1 MFALDKQ
8 CTTAVNDL
16 AGDVYRSA
24 FAKVSETDA
33 VRCGGYYLAHE
44 CYKEGEDILNG
55 IEGEGDDIFLRI
67 RQPTD
72 SIVRVRYLANQ
83 NGKPKIELLLNGR
96 SGMAVI
102 NSGASLVSI
111 NGSEE
116 LLDKTLINI
125 T

>member
-1 MFALDKQ
+1 MIICLKILCFFLGLFALDKQ

-72 SIVRVRYLANQ
+72 SIVRVRYLENH

-96 SGMAVI
+96 SGMAMI
-102 NSGASLVSI
+102 NTGAALVS
-111 NGSEE
+111 
-116 LLDKTLINI
+116 
-125 T
+125 